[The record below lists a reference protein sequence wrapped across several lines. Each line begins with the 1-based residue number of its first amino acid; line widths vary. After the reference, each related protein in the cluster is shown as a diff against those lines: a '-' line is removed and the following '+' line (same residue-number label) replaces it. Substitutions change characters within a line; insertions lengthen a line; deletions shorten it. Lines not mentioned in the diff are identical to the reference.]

1 MSMTSREIILANLH
15 QAAPERCGLNFDRN
29 RRNDFQGGGLG
40 PSRTFTP
47 KRWVEGEMEY
57 YDDEWGN
64 VWRRMREGC
73 QSGEV
78 HRPAIPDWSA
88 LETLRLPDYDDPR
101 RYEEVAQNFARPTD
115 RYKLFFVPGWIF
127 ATSRYLRKME
137 IYFMDLIEY
146 REEIERLHDR
156 VSDLFVRVIHRA
168 ADAGAE
174 GIFYCEDLGVQDRL
188 LISPEMWRDVF
199 RKHYLKLTGAAH
211 ERGLKVFMHSCG
223 YNWLLI
229 DDLVAAGIDC
239 FQFDQPAA
247 YDFPALAAKLK
258 AHRVALWSPIDIQ
271 KVLPT
276 GDRARIEAEAERMV
290 RTFRGFLIMKN
301 YPDLAGIGVQ
311 PEWDEWGYQAV
322 LRAAGAV

>member
-1 MSMTSREIILANLH
+1 MSMTSREIILANLTH
-15 QAAPERCGLNFDRN
+15 SSPDRCGLNFDRN
-29 RRNDFQGGGLG
+29 RRDDFLGGGIG
-40 PSRTFTP
+40 PSLTFKE

-57 YDDEWGN
+57 YNDEWGN

-78 HRPAIPDWSA
+78 FQPAIPDWSV
-88 LETLRLPDYDDPR
+88 LPNLKLPDYDDPR
-101 RYEEVAQNFARPTD
+101 RYVEVRRRFAEPTD
-115 RYKLFFVPGWIF
+115 KFKMFFVPGWIF

-146 REEIERLHDR
+146 RNEIECLHEK
-156 VSDLFVRVIHRA
+156 VSDLLVRVIRLA
-168 ADAGAE
+168 AESGAE

-188 LISPEMWRDVF
+188 LMSPDMWRDVF

-211 ERGLKVFMHSCG
+211 ENGLRVFMHSCG
-223 YNWLLI
+223 YNWLLV
-229 DDLVAAGIDC
+229 DDLIAAGIDC

-247 YDFPALAAKLK
+247 YDLPALAAKLREK
-258 AHRVALWSPIDIQ
+258 KVALWSPIDIQ

-276 GDRARIEAEAERMV
+276 GDRALIESEAERMV
-290 RTFRGFLIMKN
+290 RTFKGCLIMKN
-301 YPDLAGIGVQ
+301 YPDLPGIGVK

-322 LRAAGAV
+322 LKATGVT